1 MILVSDL
8 RRRSSEYER
17 DGHLVSVIGL
27 RLVVVV
33 SVRARTTPVRIA
45 GFFLIAISVAVID
58 LAQICGRVAGR
69 RLSAVVVG
77 RRLTVTLLR
86 RPAAVTAAAL
96 RSVRFDIGRAG
107 PVSYRVNVQLERVRI
122 GGAPSGTDRLQ
133 VAVVLP

>member
-27 RLVVVV
+27 VVVV
-33 SVRARTTPVRIA
+33 SVRARTTPVGIA

-69 RLSAVVVG
+69 LSAIVVG
-77 RRLTVTLLR
+77 RRLAVTLLR

-133 VAVVLP
+133 VAVVLS

>member
-58 LAQICGRVAGR
+58 LAQICGRVAG

>member
-33 SVRARTTPVRIA
+33 SVRARTTPVGIA

-69 RLSAVVVG
+69 LSAIVVG
-77 RRLTVTLLR
+77 RRLAVTLLR

>member
-69 RLSAVVVG
+69 LSAIVVG

-122 GGAPSGTDRLQ
+122 GGASSGTDRLQ